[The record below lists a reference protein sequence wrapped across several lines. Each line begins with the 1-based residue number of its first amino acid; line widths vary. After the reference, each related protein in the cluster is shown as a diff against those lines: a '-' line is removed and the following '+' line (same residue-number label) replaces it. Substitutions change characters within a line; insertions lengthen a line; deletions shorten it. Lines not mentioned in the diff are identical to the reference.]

1 MLLEAGLKFPTYT
14 FYDTPCILL
23 KRCIFIFSEL
33 NAWLVTFVRDF
44 GNSPLVALCCLK
56 GGYQFFAH
64 LCEFM
69 INYNGSSGMFQNIVT
84 FMMHT
89 NFVSKETTMK
99 RKWRVLCCVV
109 ITVVVFLPY

>member
-1 MLLEAGLKFPTYT
+1 MY
-14 FYDTPCILL
+14 FY
-23 KRCIFIFSEL
+23 IFRTERLARDIC
-33 NAWLVTFVRDF
+33 RDF

-99 RKWRVLCCVV
+99 RKWRVYAVL
-109 ITVVVFLPY
+109 